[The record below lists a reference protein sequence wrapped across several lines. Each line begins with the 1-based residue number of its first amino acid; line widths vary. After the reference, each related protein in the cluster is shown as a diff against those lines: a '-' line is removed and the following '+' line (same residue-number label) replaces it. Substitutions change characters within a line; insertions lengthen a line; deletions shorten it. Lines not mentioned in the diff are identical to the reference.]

1 MDLTEKKQKPRDQ
14 TFEEPKYLRQL
25 IETRAPVRV
34 RMVDNQE
41 YEGVIEYYDVNFLRL
56 TREGAPNLF
65 IFKQD
70 IKYVADLNG

>member
-1 MDLTEKKQKPRDQ
+1 LDLTEKKQKPRDQ

-25 IETRAPVRV
+25 IETRAAVRV